1 MKRLASI
8 FLWSVIAAA
17 FVGPGTVTT
26 AATSGAQF
34 GLSLLWALVFSTT
47 ACVVLQEASA
57 RLTVTSN
64 RSLGSA
70 LRAQYP
76 SGPMGLAVTLL
87 VLGAVV
93 VGCAAYQ
100 AGNILGGVAGATL
113 ATDLSAKLLT
123 LILGLAAG
131 VLLWFQPPRVVAR
144 LLSIIVAVMGIAFLV
159 TAWRLHPPIADLFRG
174 SLVPA
179 LPPGSGLLVLG
190 LLGTT
195 VVPYNLFLGSALAHG
210 ESLRDMRWSLTIA
223 IGFGGVISMGILVV
237 GTAVVGAFS
246 FEALSSVLEKTLGGW
261 TSNLFAIGLLGAG
274 FSSAVT
280 APLAAALTVSA
291 MLQTGPDDE
300 QWSQNSWRYR
310 AVWLGVLV
318 VGVGFGISSVQPI
331 PAILVA
337 QALNGLL
344 LPVVSVFLLR
354 AVNDPIL
361 MGRHTNGLWA
371 NSVMIVIVGV
381 SILLGVAAIC
391 RAFAGALGVGAPSSA
406 LVIAITSVVVALVTW
421 PLYRSIRRIE

>member
-57 RLTVTSN
+57 RLTVTSKK
-64 RSLGSA
+64 SLGSA

-113 ATDLSAKLLT
+113 ATNLSARLLT

-144 LLSIIVAVMGIAFLV
+144 PLSIIVAVMGIAFLV
-159 TAWRLHPPIADLFRG
+159 TAWRLR
-174 SLVPA
+174 
-179 LPPGSGLLVLG
+179 
-190 LLGTT
+190 
-195 VVPYNLFLGSALAHG
+195 
-210 ESLRDMRWSLTIA
+210 
-223 IGFGGVISMGILVV
+223 
-237 GTAVVGAFS
+237 
-246 FEALSSVLEKTLGGW
+246 
-261 TSNLFAIGLLGAG
+261 
-274 FSSAVT
+274 
-280 APLAAALTVSA
+280 
-291 MLQTGPDDE
+291 
-300 QWSQNSWRYR
+300 
-310 AVWLGVLV
+310 
-318 VGVGFGISSVQPI
+318 
-331 PAILVA
+331 
-337 QALNGLL
+337 
-344 LPVVSVFLLR
+344 
-354 AVNDPIL
+354 
-361 MGRHTNGLWA
+361 
-371 NSVMIVIVGV
+371 
-381 SILLGVAAIC
+381 
-391 RAFAGALGVGAPSSA
+391 
-406 LVIAITSVVVALVTW
+406 
-421 PLYRSIRRIE
+421 